1 MPDFMNLWSVAAA
14 RACLLRRGRRLG
26 APPSPH
32 GPCLRP
38 LGGTTAAPP
47 YRTLC
52 CPGPGPPAMQARGGL
67 PARRTLGIWGR
78 RGLLGRPSFQIG
90 RRRPPAQ
97 PPVLRP
103 ARPDRPAGCTV
114 RAGAWMSW
122 QTAGA
127 ARAQRSPRPAGSRTR
142 CLVDPHANR
151 MLDAAYR
158 CALGGGAAPS
168 PGMLGRAASEAALEE
183 DVRAGPPAGHAAHR
197 LAGGEPA
204 RRAGPAG
211 DEDAWM
217 APHRR
222 VRHRA
227 ACRPARPA

>member
-1 MPDFMNLWSVAAA
+1 MAL
-14 RACLLRRGRRLG
+14 ACGLLAGRRLPLCTVPCV
-26 APPSPH
+26 AP
-32 GPCLRP
+32 
-38 LGGTTAAPP
+38 
-47 YRTLC
+47 
-52 CPGPGPPAMQARGGL
+52 ARGR
-67 PARRTLGIWGR
+67 PPCRLGAACRHGER
-78 RGLLGRPSFQIG
+78 LAFGAGAACQDAPHSRSGAAG
-90 RRRPPAQ
+90 RRPPAP

-103 ARPDRPAGCTV
+103 ARPDRPAGCTM

-127 ARAQRSPRPAGSRTR
+127 ARAQRSPRPAGSHTR

-183 DVRAGPPAGHAAHR
+183 NVRAGPPAGRAAHR

-211 DEDAWM
+211 DEDARM
-217 APHRR
+217 ALHRR

-227 ACRPARPA
+227 ACRPARPV